1 MKKLNLPNKLTVI
14 RMLMVPLCIIAIV
27 LPEAWVAPNISAVIA
42 AVIFIAASLT
52 DMLDGQIARRY
63 NMVTDF
69 GKFMDPLADKFLV
82 IGSLLA
88 AVYRYDN
95 LRAWLFW
102 VTLVVI
108 FRELAVTSIRLVANT
123 SAGVVVA
130 ANWLGK
136 IKTVCQ
142 IVSIS
147 AILLEPVIYSIAG
160 IEMSVLLVTM
170 ISCGLMLIFT
180 VWSGINYLA
189 TYWKYLDT
197 EK

>member
-1 MKKLNLPNKLTVI
+1 MKNLNLPNKLTVI
-14 RMLMVPLCIIAIV
+14 RMLMVPLCVIAIM
-27 LPEAWVAPNISAVIA
+27 LPEAWVAPNISAIVA

-52 DMLDGQIARRY
+52 DMLDGQIARRH

-88 AVYRYDN
+88 AAYRYDN
-95 LRAWLFW
+95 LRTWLFW

-147 AILLEPVIYSIAG
+147 TILLEPVIYSIAD
-160 IEMSVLLVTM
+160 IEINILPVTI

-180 VWSGINYLA
+180 IWSGINYLA

-197 EK
+197 AK